1 MHFEGIIWLTTV
13 CLSNRFNHNSI
24 IFLLLKHLVSLKI
37 SLEHTLQLR
46 LKNTV
51 SRQQVQHIQANTRK
65 ITMRFISI
73 LSFPE

>member
-1 MHFEGIIWLTTV
+1 MHFECIIWLISV
-13 CLSNRFNHNSI
+13 CLSNCLIKASI
-24 IFLLLKHLVSLKI
+24 VSLKI

-51 SRQQVQHIQANTRK
+51 SKQQVQHIQANTRK
-65 ITMRFISI
+65 ITTRFISM